1 MELLKSFFK
10 EEEGIGTIEIVLIA
24 VVLIGLVLLFKKQI
38 TIFLESIMDKLEGES
53 SEIFQ
58 KKE

>member
-24 VVLIGLVLLFKKQI
+24 VVLIGLVLLFKGEIMKLFEKI
-38 TIFLESIMDKLEGES
+38 MEKISGDTDSILN
-53 SEIFQ
+53 
-58 KKE
+58 